1 MRREAE
7 VRKGGHTSK
16 TDKGAE
22 RRGIIMTVLATLNTR
37 FESFTLETLLAEI
50 TRWIDTGVSL
60 FQAELADINQAN
72 APPTA

>member
-1 MRREAE
+1 
-7 VRKGGHTSK
+7 
-16 TDKGAE
+16 
-22 RRGIIMTVLATLNTR
+22 MTVLATLNTR